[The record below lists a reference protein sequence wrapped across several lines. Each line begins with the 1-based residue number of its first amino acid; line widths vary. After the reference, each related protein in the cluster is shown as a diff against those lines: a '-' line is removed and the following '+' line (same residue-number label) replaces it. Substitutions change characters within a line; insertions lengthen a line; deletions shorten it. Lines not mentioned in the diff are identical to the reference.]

1 MFQNERRFVM
11 TEVKCHDRGEGMTE
25 GEIVR
30 YLIAPGDRVKVDEPL
45 VEIQTDKMVAELPS
59 PAAGI
64 IDSIHVE
71 EGTVVSVGT
80 VLLEIAGEER
90 VPDSY
95 SRASKK
101 DNSPEE
107 RTGDDANAQMIHT
120 SASVSR
126 DESQTSGKQP
136 PKRIKAA
143 PYTRK
148 VARELDVDIEE
159 VEGTG
164 PSG

>member
-45 VEIQTDKMVAELPS
+45 VEIQTDKMVAELSS
-59 PAAGI
+59 PVAGI

-90 VPDSY
+90 V
-95 SRASKK
+95 RAPHSQASNE

-107 RTGDDANAQMIHT
+107 RTGDDASAQTIQT
-120 SASVSR
+120 SASDSR
-126 DESQTSGKQP
+126 NEPQTSGKQP
-136 PKRIKAA
+136 PKRIEAA
-143 PYTRK
+143 PFTR
-148 VARELDVDIEE
+148 
-159 VEGTG
+159 
-164 PSG
+164 